1 MEMMTRNADPWE
13 PIQPP
18 SQSTNASSRRVDPD
32 LRWDMFWAVDTDRNC
47 LLILQYDKEK
57 RPKSRLPRL
66 RGLEVDVRTPD
77 SGAHEPAGHPS

>member
-1 MEMMTRNADPWE
+1 MEMMNRNADPWE

-47 LLILQYDKEK
+47 LLILQYDKENEAQESSSLDFGV
-57 RPKSRLPRL
+57 SRLTFAL
-66 RGLEVDVRTPD
+66 QTAELTTC
-77 SGAHEPAGHPS
+77 